1 MAHRLVICSLSDNK
15 GLELSAEL
23 FCALLLVVCEL
34 DGLTEVEGEDTEDR
48 LAVHLISAG
57 LKVNVTV
64 KAYENVYELVN
75 VVYFFKLNIKCHNKI
90 PFFYAY
96 FLYSG
101 FSKTII

>member
-1 MAHRLVICSLSDNK
+1 MAHRLVICALSDNK

-34 DGLTEVEGEDTEDR
+34 DGLTEVKGEDTEDR

-75 VVYFFKLNIKCHNKI
+75 VVNFLKMNVTGHFFIS
-90 PFFYAY
+90 
-96 FLYSG
+96 FLEVN
-101 FSKTII
+101 FNQFN